1 VLLLAIL
8 VLGAFAGWLANLIL
22 GGGSRPADWGELVFA
37 GLVGSFVG
45 GMILSLL
52 FGDGLQLRASG
63 IIGSVIGAV
72 VVLAVWRR
80 VRPPAARR

>member
-1 VLLLAIL
+1 
-8 VLGAFAGWLANLIL
+8 
-22 GGGSRPADWGELVFA
+22 
-37 GLVGSFVG
+37 
-45 GMILSLL
+45 MILSLL